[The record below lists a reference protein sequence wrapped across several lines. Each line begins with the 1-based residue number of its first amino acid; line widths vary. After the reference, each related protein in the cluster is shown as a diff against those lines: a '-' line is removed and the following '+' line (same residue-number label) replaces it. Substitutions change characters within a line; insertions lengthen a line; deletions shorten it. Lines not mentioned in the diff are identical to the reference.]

1 MTILSDI
8 INTLFERVRAFWEGR
23 YSRTATAAMILLV
36 YLLSL
41 AAIELGRRGLLP
53 QVLGPLA
60 PRSHYAAINFAFTV
74 LLYLELIDLVFGLAK
89 SVSRSVGKQF
99 EIFSLILLRQSFK
112 DFSDMPEPLHWPT
125 SSDAVLHIL
134 SSAGGALL
142 IFGILTL
149 YYRMLYH
156 PPITIDEKENLTF
169 ITTKKAISLLLLAIF
184 AWLGIYSLR
193 TLFENGSAHSFFA
206 TFYTIMVFCDVLIVL
221 VSIRFSHA
229 YPVVFRNS
237 GFALAT
243 VVLRLSLAAPAYYNA
258 ALGVG
263 AALYLLGLNAVYNLF
278 VCATH
283 KPAECLQKP
292 EDSRSGVAKGLQ

>member
-1 MTILSDI
+1 MTVLFNI
-8 INTLFERVRAFWEGR
+8 INTAFERVRAFWDGH
-23 YSRTATAAMILLV
+23 SSKTATSAMILLV

-41 AAIELGRRGLLP
+41 AAIELGRRGLMP
-53 QVLGPLA
+53 QSLAPLM
-60 PRSHYAAINFAFTV
+60 PRSHYAAINIAFTF
-74 LLYLELIDLVFGLAK
+74 LLYLELIDLVFGLAR

-112 DFSDMPEPLHWPT
+112 DFSDLPEPLHWPA
-125 SSDAVLHIL
+125 SSDTVLHIL

-142 IFGILTL
+142 IFAILTF

-156 PPITIDEKENLTF
+156 PPITIDEKENFTF
-169 ITTKKAISLLLLAIF
+169 ITTKKAIALLLLAIF
-184 AWLGIYSLR
+184 AYLGIYSLL
-193 TLFENGSAHSFFA
+193 TLLENGSAHSFFA
-206 TFYTIMVFCDVLIVL
+206 TFYTILVFCDILIVL
-221 VSIRFSHA
+221 ISVRFSHA

-258 ALGVG
+258 GLGVS

-278 VCATH
+278 VRATRR
-283 KPAECLQKP
+283 PDECLNTAEP
-292 EDSRSGVAKGLQ
+292 

>member
-1 MTILSDI
+1 MEIILRTIDA
-8 INTLFERVRAFWEGR
+8 LFERIRGFWDGHF
-23 YSRTATAAMILLV
+23 SRVVTAAMILLV

-53 QVLGPLA
+53 RGLEAIIPHT
-60 PRSHYAAINFAFTV
+60 HYEAINIAFTF

-99 EIFSLILLRQSFK
+99 EIFSLILLRESFK
-112 DFSDMPEPLHWPT
+112 DFSGLPEPLHWPG

-142 IFGILTL
+142 IFAILTF

-156 PPITIDEKENLTF
+156 PPITIDEKENFIF
-169 ITTKKAISLLLLAIF
+169 ITTKKAIALLLLLIF
-184 AWLGIYSLR
+184 AYLGIYSAFAL
-193 TLFENGSAHSFFA
+193 LEDGSAHSFFA
-206 TFYTIMVFCDVLIVL
+206 TFYTIMVFCDILLVL
-221 VSIRFSHA
+221 VSVRFSHA

-258 ALGVG
+258 SLGVG
-263 AALYLLGLNAVYNLF
+263 AALYILGLNAVYNLF
-278 VCATH
+278 VHATH
-283 KPAECLQKP
+283 KPAECRDTISP
-292 EDSRSGVAKGLQ
+292 

>member
-1 MTILSDI
+1 MESILNI
-8 INTLFERVRAFWEGR
+8 IDALFERMRAFWDGHV
-23 YSRTATAAMILLV
+23 SRTVTAAMILLV

-53 QVLGPLA
+53 QSIATIIPH
-60 PRSHYAAINFAFTV
+60 SHYVAINVAFTF

-99 EIFSLILLRQSFK
+99 EIFSLILLRESFK
-112 DFSDMPEPLHWPT
+112 DFSGLPEPLHWPA

-142 IFGILTL
+142 IFAILTF

-156 PPITIDEKENLTF
+156 PPITVDEKENYTF
-169 ITTKKAISLLLLAIF
+169 ITTKKAIALLLLAIF
-184 AWLGIYSLR
+184 AYLGLISLF
-193 TLFENGSAHSFFA
+193 TLLEDGSAHSFFA
-206 TFYTIMVFCDVLIVL
+206 TFYTIMVFCDILVVL
-221 VSIRFSHA
+221 VSVRFSHA

-243 VVLRLSLAAPAYYNA
+243 VVLRLSLAAPAFYNA
-258 ALGVG
+258 SLGVG
-263 AALYLLGLNAVYNLF
+263 AALYILGLNAVYNLF
-278 VCATH
+278 VRATH
-283 KPAECLQKP
+283 KPAECRDTTSP
-292 EDSRSGVAKGLQ
+292 

>member
-1 MTILSDI
+1 MTNLLNI
-8 INTLFERVRAFWEGR
+8 INTLFERVRAFWDGHL
-23 YSRTATAAMILLV
+23 SKTVTAAMILLV

-41 AAIELGRRGLLP
+41 VVIEFGRRGMVPQNIALL
-53 QVLGPLA
+53 L
-60 PRSHYAAINFAFTV
+60 PRSHYAAINIAFTF

-112 DFSDMPEPLHWPT
+112 DFSDMPEPLHWPA
-125 SSDAVLHIL
+125 SSEAVLHIL

-142 IFGILTL
+142 IFAILTF

-156 PPITIDEKENLTF
+156 PPITIDEKENFTF
-169 ITTKKAISLLLLAIF
+169 ITTKKAIALLLLAIF
-184 AWLGIYSLR
+184 AYLGIYSLL
-193 TLFENGSAHSFFA
+193 TLLENGSAHSFFA
-206 TFYTIMVFCDVLIVL
+206 LFYTIMVFCDILIVL
-221 VSIRFSHA
+221 VSVRFSHA

-258 ALGVG
+258 SLGVG
-263 AALYLLGLNAVYNLF
+263 AALYLLGLNAVYNSF
-278 VCATH
+278 VRATRRPEECQS
-283 KPAECLQKP
+283 PADP
-292 EDSRSGVAKGLQ
+292 

>member
-1 MTILSDI
+1 MTILFNA
-8 INTLFERVRAFWEGR
+8 INTVFERVRAFWDGQ
-23 YSRTATAAMILLV
+23 YSRSATAAMILLV

-41 AAIELGRRGLLP
+41 VVIELGRRGLTP
-53 QVLGPLA
+53 QGLSVLI
-60 PRSHYAAINFAFTV
+60 PRSHYAAINIAFTF

-112 DFSDMPEPLHWPT
+112 DFSDLPEPLHWPA
-125 SSDAVLHIL
+125 SSEAVLHIL

-142 IFGILTL
+142 IFATLTF

-156 PPITIDEKENLTF
+156 PPITIDEKENFTF
-169 ITTKKAISLLLLAIF
+169 ITTKKAIALLLLAIF
-184 AWLGIYSLR
+184 VYLGVYSLQA
-193 TLFENGSAHSFFA
+193 LLENGSAHSFFA
-206 TFYTIMVFCDVLIVL
+206 TFYTIMVFCDILIVL
-221 VSIRFSHA
+221 VSVRFSHA

-258 ALGVG
+258 CLGVG
-263 AALYLLGLNAVYNLF
+263 AVLYLLGLNAAYNLF
-278 VCATH
+278 VRATRR
-283 KPAECLQKP
+283 PDEC
-292 EDSRSGVAKGLQ
+292 

>member
-1 MTILSDI
+1 METILNNID
-8 INTLFERVRAFWEGR
+8 TLFERIRGFWDGHS
-23 YSRTATAAMILLV
+23 SRVVTAAMILLV
-36 YLLSL
+36 YIVSL

-53 QVLGPLA
+53 
-60 PRSHYAAINFAFTV
+60 RSLEAIIPHTHYAAINIAFTF

-99 EIFSLILLRQSFK
+99 EIFSLILLRESFK
-112 DFSDMPEPLHWPT
+112 DFSDLPEPLHWPA

-142 IFGILTL
+142 IFAILTF

-156 PPITIDEKENLTF
+156 PPITIDEKENFIF
-169 ITTKKAISLLLLAIF
+169 ITTKKAIALLLLAIF
-184 AWLGIYSLR
+184 AYLGIYNLF
-193 TLFENGSAHSFFA
+193 TLFENGEAHNFFA
-206 TFYTIMVFCDVLIVL
+206 TFYTIMVFCDILVVL
-221 VSIRFSHA
+221 VSVRFSHA

-258 ALGVG
+258 SLGVG
-263 AALYLLGLNAVYNLF
+263 AAMYILGLNAVYNFF
-278 VCATH
+278 VHATH
-283 KPAECLQKP
+283 KPPECQ
-292 EDSRSGVAKGLQ
+292 DTTGQ

>member
-1 MTILSDI
+1 MTTLFNI
-8 INTLFERVRAFWEGR
+8 INTLFERVRTFWDGHF
-23 YSRTATAAMILLV
+23 SKSATAAMILLV

-41 AAIELGRRGLLP
+41 TVIELGRRGLLP
-53 QVLGPLA
+53 QNLAPLI
-60 PRSHYAAINFAFTV
+60 PRSHYAAINIAFTF

-112 DFSDMPEPLHWPT
+112 DFSELPEPLHWPA
-125 SSDAVLHIL
+125 SSETVLHIL

-142 IFGILTL
+142 IFAVLTF

-156 PPITIDEKENLTF
+156 PPITIDEKENFTF
-169 ITTKKAISLLLLAIF
+169 ITTKKAIALLLLAIF
-184 AWLGIYSLR
+184 TYLGVYSLQ
-193 TLFENGSAHSFFA
+193 TLLENGSTHSFFA
-206 TFYTIMVFCDVLIVL
+206 TFYTIMVFFDILIVL
-221 VSIRFSHA
+221 VSVRFSHA

-258 ALGVG
+258 CLGVG

-278 VCATH
+278 VHATH
-283 KPAECLQKP
+283 RLDECRNP
-292 EDSRSGVAKGLQ
+292 TGS

>member
-1 MTILSDI
+1 MTILLNL
-8 INTLFERVRAFWEGR
+8 INVLFERARDFWDGR
-23 YSRTATAAMILLV
+23 SLRVASAAMILLV

-53 QVLGPLA
+53 QSLA
-60 PRSHYAAINFAFTV
+60 TLIPRSHYAAINTAFTF

-99 EIFSLILLRQSFK
+99 EIFSLILLRESFK
-112 DFSDMPEPLHWPT
+112 DFSNLPEPLHWPA

-134 SSAGGALL
+134 SNAGGALL
-142 IFGILTL
+142 IFAVLTF

-156 PPITIDEKENLTF
+156 PPITIDEKENFIF
-169 ITTKKAISLLLLAIF
+169 ITTKKAIALLLLAIF
-184 AWLGIYSLR
+184 AYLGIYSLL
-193 TLFENGSAHSFFA
+193 TLLEDGSTHSFFA
-206 TFYTIMVFCDVLIVL
+206 TFYTIMVFCDVLLVL
-221 VSIRFSHA
+221 VSVRFSHA

-243 VVLRLSLAAPAYYNA
+243 VVLRLSLVAPAYYNA
-258 ALGVG
+258 SLGVG

-278 VCATH
+278 ARATRP
-283 KPAECLQKP
+283 PAECRETTSP
-292 EDSRSGVAKGLQ
+292 

>member
-1 MTILSDI
+1 MTILTDT
-8 INTLFERVRAFWEGR
+8 INSIFERARSFWEGR
-23 YSRTATAAMILLV
+23 YSRTATAAMLLLV

-53 QVLGPLA
+53 QVLAPLV
-60 PRSHYAAINFAFTV
+60 PRSHYAAINIAFTFV
-74 LLYLELIDLVFGLAK
+74 LYLELIDLVFGLAK

-99 EIFSLILLRQSFK
+99 EIFSLILLRQSFE
-112 DFSDMPEPLHWPT
+112 DFSGMPEPLHWPT

-142 IFGILTL
+142 IFAILTL

-156 PPITIDEKENLTF
+156 PPITINEKENFTF

-184 AWLGIYSLR
+184 AFLGIYSLR
-193 TLFENGSAHSFFA
+193 SIFENGSAHNFFA
-206 TFYTIMVFCDVLIVL
+206 TFYTIMVFFDILIVL

-243 VVLRLSLAAPAYYNA
+243 VVLRLSLAAPAFYNA
-258 ALGVG
+258 SLGVG

-278 VCATH
+278 VRATH
-283 KPAECLQKP
+283 KPADCP
-292 EDSRSGVAKGLQ
+292 DTKG

>member
-1 MTILSDI
+1 MTNLLNS
-8 INTLFERVRAFWEGR
+8 INTLFERVRAFWDSHF
-23 YSRTATAAMILLV
+23 SRTVTAAMILLV

-41 AAIELGRRGLLP
+41 AVIELGRRGL
-53 QVLGPLA
+53 VPLSIA
-60 PRSHYAAINFAFTV
+60 ALVPRSHYAAINIAFTF

-112 DFSDMPEPLHWPT
+112 DFSDLPEPLHWPA
-125 SSDAVLHIL
+125 SSEAVLHIL

-142 IFGILTL
+142 IFAVLTF

-156 PPITIDEKENLTF
+156 PPITIDEKENFTF
-169 ITTKKAISLLLLAIF
+169 ITTKKAIALLLLAIF
-184 AWLGIYSLR
+184 AYLGVYNLL
-193 TLFENGSAHSFFA
+193 TLVENGSAHSFFA
-206 TFYTIMVFCDVLIVL
+206 TFYTIMVFCDILIVL
-221 VSIRFSHA
+221 VSVRFSHA

-258 ALGVG
+258 GLGVG
-263 AALYLLGLNAVYNLF
+263 AALYILGLNAVYNLF
-278 VCATH
+278 VRATR
-283 KPAECLQKP
+283 KPGEC
-292 EDSRSGVAKGLQ
+292 